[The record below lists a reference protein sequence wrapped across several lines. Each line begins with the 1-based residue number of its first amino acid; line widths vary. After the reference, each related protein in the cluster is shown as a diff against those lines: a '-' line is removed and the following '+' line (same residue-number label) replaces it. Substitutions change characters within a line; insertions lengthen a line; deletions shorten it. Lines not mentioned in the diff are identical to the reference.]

1 MFNNI
6 NDVKKWLDNNGYFL
20 NTENNM
26 LMIKTG
32 SKLSETK
39 PISRKNI
46 SNYTLNQE
54 ISIDGFDLLIDRI
67 NSNIGNLNLII
78 SKGNIPITKI
88 DMGIVK
94 KFNKRNA
101 EIKQHQIH
109 KENLKNV
116 DYVFTNRYDTKKYY
130 VIKDNKCIEINGEL
144 VDFNKNLLQVEFISN
159 TQSALSD
166 DGINDY
172 ALEYDK
178 LIDDFNNLKVMS
190 WVHF

>member
-190 WVHF
+190 